1 MNLLTEPK
9 PTPAAADPF
18 HHSRERI
25 GPSGGRSAP
34 EFALDFRSRAARRH
48 ILGMEPDTD
57 DLLAC
62 ARILDARLHETLDDP
77 FRLRRGRLYGATFTP
92 GDDHDPVKLCFL
104 GDHRD
109 VYELVAGPIGV
120 LARQFDAAVV
130 AITGWA
136 APLDEIGPGGVAR
149 PSLHPERHR
158 IRACCAVGDA
168 GVVAVMRTDREPDAP
183 AEMSE
188 AGAGAMPDAL
198 LAMWAGAPIRSRATW
213 GDEGSRNRIG
223 RHRRPA

>member
-1 MNLLTEPK
+1 
-9 PTPAAADPF
+9 
-18 HHSRERI
+18 
-25 GPSGGRSAP
+25 
-34 EFALDFRSRAARRH
+34 
-48 ILGMEPDTD
+48 MEPDTE

-62 ARILDARLHETLDDP
+62 ARVLDVRLHETLEDP

-92 GDDHDPVKLCFL
+92 GDEDDPVKLCFL

-109 VYELVAGPIGV
+109 IYELIAGPIGI

-136 APLDEIGPGGVAR
+136 APLDDIGPGSVTR
-149 PSLHPERHR
+149 PSLHPARHR

-168 GVVAVMRTDREPDAP
+168 GVVTVMRSDRDPLEPSET
-183 AEMSE
+183 AEE
-188 AGAGAMPDAL
+188 GAGAMPDAL
-198 LAMWAGAPIRSRATW
+198 LAMWAGAPVRSRATW
-213 GDEGSRNRIG
+213 GDERRSSRAG

>member
-1 MNLLTEPK
+1 
-9 PTPAAADPF
+9 
-18 HHSRERI
+18 
-25 GPSGGRSAP
+25 
-34 EFALDFRSRAARRH
+34 
-48 ILGMEPDTD
+48 MEPHTD

-62 ARILDARLHETLDDP
+62 ARVLDVRLHETLDDP

-92 GDDHDPVKLCFL
+92 GDDEPAKLCFL

-109 VYELVAGPIGV
+109 IYELIAGPIGL

-136 APLDEIGPGGVAR
+136 APLDEVGPGGVAR
-149 PSLHPERHR
+149 PSQHPQRHR

-168 GVVAVMRTDREPDAP
+168 GIVTVMRSDRDPEQASET
-183 AEMSE
+183 AE
-188 AGAGAMPDAL
+188 AGAGAMPEAL
-198 LAMWAGAPIRSRATW
+198 RALWAGGPVRTGAVSADGRRSGRT
-213 GDEGSRNRIG
+213 G